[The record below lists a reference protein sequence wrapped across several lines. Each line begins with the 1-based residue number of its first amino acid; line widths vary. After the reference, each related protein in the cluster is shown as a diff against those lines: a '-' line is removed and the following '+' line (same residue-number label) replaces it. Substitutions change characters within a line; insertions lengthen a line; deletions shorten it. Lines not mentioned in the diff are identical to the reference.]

1 MSDPLNV
8 QRNATD
14 PVSILIPEDFQEYQ
28 FFQLTELLLSALDE
42 DAEHSAWGKQTRLL
56 FSTYGSLGFPAS
68 EISQIHRIQG
78 ALDAPEKL
86 NLETT
91 FMGLNGAQSPLPNFL
106 LEAVSTED
114 EFGARK
120 VFLDFFNHR
129 LLTLLYQIWRKYRYY
144 VRFREDA
151 TDNFSA
157 QLFSLVGLGDD
168 RLRGET
174 PINWCKMLSYAG
186 LLMGRSRSP
195 QAVSGIIAHCFDL
208 DNVEIKEWQKRII
221 PIPHEQQ
228 MQLGIQNMTLG
239 SDTVIG
245 AQIAD
250 CMGKFKICLNDLSEA
265 RFADFLPSGK
275 DHQALLTLVE
285 FILRE
290 QMAFDL
296 ELVIKNGEVQPLQ
309 LSQDNPPTL
318 GWFSFLGEGCEERR
332 VCIQIRQ

>member
-1 MSDPLNV
+1 MFEPLNV
-8 QRNATD
+8 QRIASDT
-14 PVSILIPEDFQEYQ
+14 VSSLIPEDFQEYQ
-28 FFQLTELLLSALDE
+28 FFQLTELLLSALGE
-42 DAEHSAWGKQTRLL
+42 DAERDNWEKQTHLL

-68 EISQIHRIQG
+68 DISQLIPIIRG
-78 ALDAPEKL
+78 EGLPDKL

-91 FMGLNGAQSPLPNFL
+91 FLGLNGAQSPLPNFL
-106 LEAVSTED
+106 LESVATED
-114 EFGARK
+114 EFGTRK

-129 LLTLLYQIWRKYRYY
+129 VITLLYQIWRKYRYY

-157 QLFSLVGLGDD
+157 QLFALVGLADD

-186 LLMGRSRSP
+186 ILMGRSRSP
-195 QAVSGIIAHCFDL
+195 QAVAGIIAHCFDL
-208 DNVEIKEWQKRII
+208 DDVEIKEWQKRIV
-221 PIPHEQQ
+221 PIPPEQQ
-228 MQLGIQNMTLG
+228 MRLGMQNMCLG

-245 AQIAD
+245 TQITD
-250 CMGKFKICLNDLSEA
+250 CMGKFKICLNDLSEM

-275 DHQALLTLVE
+275 DHLALLTLVE

-296 ELVIKNGEVQPLQ
+296 ELVIKKGDVQLLQ
-309 LSQDNPPTL
+309 LSQENPPSL
-318 GWFSFLGEGCEERR
+318 GWFSFLGQGCEERR